1 MSLCHELL
9 GDDFVGLHLGT
20 GGREVNIGCQGRR
33 ILLATGTGND
43 TTRFQHSHS
52 LQLRAQHVGHGEVV
66 EALVFHR
73 CAILVLEDEHAGGLV
88 EDVLRGH
95 DVLFGQRQ
103 QGLFGGLRQLFFQ
116 SHTAHGR
123 ANLALHAVAFQLTLV
138 LGFLLGQRLLQ
149 LAVHLLGRGEFAF
162 QFIEVFLQFLVARTA
177 GNLGLQA
184 LNLGGEA
191 FVGGLVTCALVG
203 RTLQGTDDAS
213 HILAGLL
220 ALVALD
226 CTFRRNHGVHL
237 PQGLPETLI
246 ERCFLVALRQTHQSG
261 LLLVGQARQ
270 AFLCI
275 KQI

>member
-20 GGREVNIGCQGRR
+20 GGREVNIDVAAAVAA
-33 ILLATGTGND
+33 IATGTLLLTLGL
-43 TTRFQHSHS
+43 QHSHS

-66 EALVFHR
+66 EALVFHG

-88 EDVLRGH
+88 EDVLRCH

-177 GNLGLQA
+177 GNLLFEGC
-184 LNLGGEA
+184 NLGGEA
-191 FVGGLVTCALVG
+191 FVGGLVTGSLVG

-213 HILAGLL
+213 HILACLL
-220 ALVALD
+220 ALVTLD
-226 CTFRRNHGVHL
+226 CTFRCNHGVHL
-237 PQGLPETLI
+237 PQGLPETLV
-246 ERCFLVALRQTHQSG
+246 ERCLLVALRQTHQGG
-261 LLLVGQARQ
+261 LLLVGQSRQ